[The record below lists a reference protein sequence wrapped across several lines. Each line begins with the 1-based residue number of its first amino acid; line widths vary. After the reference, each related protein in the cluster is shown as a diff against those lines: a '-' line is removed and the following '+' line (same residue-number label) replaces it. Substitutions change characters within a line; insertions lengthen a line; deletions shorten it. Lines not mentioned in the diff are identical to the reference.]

1 MENQSQFSKLSKK
14 QLLKAVIPYL
24 LENDYSISPYINK
37 DTYDE
42 CWDVVTTLSKI
53 YGINSQVE
61 DIEFF
66 SKLLSLN
73 SKLIEEYEETNDTTL
88 SEKLVLPEMKP
99 YQFNYNTW
107 GTCTYTEFYETRV
120 WSYDENWVGP
130 GIKMSE
136 EDGNWYTGD
145 GNYRIQPE
153 YENFEESGW
162 EIDSIEEYPSEP
174 IKEQTFNKTSKVIST
189 LDKESLLE
197 LRKIIDS
204 RLSLL

>member
-1 MENQSQFSKLSKK
+1 MSDQSNLSELSKK

-24 LENDYSISPYINK
+24 LENDYSINPYINK
-37 DTYDE
+37 DIYDE

-53 YGINSQVE
+53 YGRESQVE

-73 SKLIEEYEETNDTTL
+73 SKLIEEYEETNDVTL
-88 SEKLVLPEMKP
+88 SEKLVLPEIKP
-99 YQFNYNTW
+99 YQLNYNTW
-107 GTCTYTEFYETRV
+107 GTCNYTEFYKTKV
-120 WSYDENWVGP
+120 WSYDNIWVEP
-130 GIKMSE
+130 GIRMSE
-136 EDGNWYTGD
+136 EDGNWYTGEGD
-145 GNYRIQPE
+145 YRNQPD
-153 YENFEESGW
+153 YENYEESGW
-162 EIDSIEEYPSEP
+162 EIDSIKEYPSEP

-204 RLSLL
+204 RLRLL